1 MMEVIPA
8 IDIMD
13 EKVVRLQKGKA
24 SKRCN
29 YSHWGT
35 PIDVA
40 ATWAD
45 CGAETVHIIDLD
57 AATGRGHNRDI
68 IKEIIEEIDCKF
80 QVGGGI
86 RSRDIASKLLQ
97 NDNCRIILGS
107 MIIGNMHEAIGLLR
121 EYDSDSIVAALDY
134 QQECVCIDGWRVE
147 TDTTVL
153 EAMDYLSEIG
163 FEWFLLTAIDRDGT
177 LEGPDIAELAS
188 IYSRNDV
195 NIIAAGGVSSVKDLS
210 SLSRIG
216 ANAVVVGKAL
226 YEGRFSLREAIN
238 TQEVQK

>member
-8 IDIMD
+8 VDLMD
-13 EKVVRLQKGKA
+13 GKVVRLQKGKA
-24 SKRCN
+24 SKQCN

-35 PIDVA
+35 PIEA
-40 ATWAD
+40 AARWAD
-45 CGAETVHIIDLD
+45 SGAETVHIIDLD
-57 AATGRGHNRDI
+57 AAMGRGHNRDI

-86 RSRDIASKLLQ
+86 RSRDIASELLQ

-107 MIIGNMHEAIGLLR
+107 MIIGNLDDATVLLR
-121 EYDSDSIVAALDY
+121 EYGPDSIVAALDY
-134 QQECVCIDGWRVE
+134 QQECVCINGWRVE

-153 EAMDYLSEIG
+153 EAMDYLSKIG
-163 FEWFLLTAIDRDGT
+163 FEWFLLTAIDKDGT
-177 LEGPDIAELAS
+177 LEGPDVAELAT
-188 IYSRNDV
+188 ICSRDDV
-195 NIIAAGGVSSVKDLS
+195 NIMAAGGVSSVKDLS

-226 YEGRFSLREAIN
+226 YEKRFSLQEAISA
-238 TQEVQK
+238 QEVQ